1 MHKCMNENICVH
13 LVCIDAIFSD
23 TLLEISHF
31 LQSGALCPQ
40 NTSSVFTNI
49 KKGVKI
55 LIR

>member
-1 MHKCMNENICVH
+1 MDENICVH

-31 LQSGALCPQ
+31 LQSGELCPQ